1 MSRNSRSLRFVLFT
15 TFATCALCACGD
27 RASGQAG
34 AAGSAG
40 KPGRSAPSSCP
51 SVEQVGQ
58 AAGFQVTLKQ
68 SIVLDTWMGCSY
80 EMTGRYRGAGFV
92 LTGEPASKADSVYA
106 YVKQRVKE
114 INGAE
119 AEADRIE
126 ADRIDVGSGGWA
138 FGADS
143 KGEAAAVIGSHVYNV
158 EFSDVALLRSL
169 GDQKDAMVRVL
180 KSMAH

>member
-1 MSRNSRSLRFVLFT
+1 MSRSSRSLRFVLFT
-15 TFATCALCACGD
+15 TLATCALGACGD

-40 KPGRSAPSSCP
+40 KPGRSASSSCP
-51 SVEQVGQ
+51 SVEQMGQ
-58 AAGFQVTLKQ
+58 AAGFPVTLKQ
-68 SIVLDTWMGCSY
+68 SIVTDNWMGCSY

-92 LTGEPASKADSVYA
+92 LTGEPAATADSVYA

-114 INGAE
+114 INGQDAE
-119 AEADRIE
+119 AERVN
-126 ADRIDVGSGGWA
+126 VGSGGWA

-158 EFSDVALLRSL
+158 EFSDVALLRNL
-169 GDQKDAMVRVL
+169 GDQKDAMIRVL

>member
-1 MSRNSRSLRFVLFT
+1 MSRSSRSLRFVLFT
-15 TFATCALCACGD
+15 TLATCALGGCGD

-34 AAGSAG
+34 AASSAAS
-40 KPGRSAPSSCP
+40 KPSRSASSSCP
-51 SVEQVGQ
+51 SVEQMGQ
-58 AAGFQVTLKQ
+58 AAGFPVTLKQ
-68 SIVLDTWMGCSY
+68 SIVTANWMGCSY

-106 YVKQRVKE
+106 YVKQRDKD
-114 INGAE
+114 INGQDAE
-119 AEADRIE
+119 AERVN
-126 ADRIDVGSGGWA
+126 VGSGGWA

-158 EFSDVALLRSL
+158 EFSDVSPLRSL
-169 GDQKDAMVRVL
+169 GDQKDAMIRVL